1 MKIVVLAGGIST
13 ERTVS
18 LVSGTGVCQALRR
31 KGHQAILVDMFM
43 GLENPPADLNTL
55 FDAPDGL
62 CPDVKIEVQ
71 APDLDAVRR
80 SRPDQS
86 PSRIGPHVLDICRL
100 ADIVFLGLHGQ
111 DGEDGRIQATLDL
124 LGVPYTGAGY
134 LGSAIAMDKIAAKEM
149 MDANGIPNPK
159 WQKLTYTEAEIPQ
172 LAETL
177 PMPCVVKA
185 PTGGSSLGVYLPKD
199 RAELADALRQ
209 VRSFCHE
216 VLVEQRIYGRE
227 LTDAVLGERYLPPV
241 ETFPSVENFDY
252 EAKYQAGGA
261 KEICPAELTEEQAKA
276 VGEMAL
282 RVHKALGLAVYSRTD
297 MIMDENGQLWCLE
310 ANSLPGMTPTSFVP
324 KEAAAVGIS
333 YDDLCE
339 EIVRG
344 VAAYEP
350 TGSRMRVIRL
360 PGGRV
365 LLDEC
370 YNANPQSVTAALE
383 VLGRTDCERRV
394 AVLGDMG
401 ELGDLTDQAHFNAGA
416 LAAMLGIDFV
426 IAIGSKAARIADGA
440 AMSGGDVVHFATKEE
455 ALPTVRE
462 QLRPNTSMLIKASHS
477 MRFERLTE
485 DLRKYY
491 D

>member
-1 MKIVVLAGGIST
+1 MAAGSWGSSIVWDGKLAAYLLDASASKYNLSELIIRYRADAAFTCEAWPDAGALADLFAKMKAEITALGEDALYNDIEFPLAQVLADMTRIG
-13 ERTVS
+13 
-18 LVSGTGVCQALRR
+18 
-31 KGHQAILVDMFM
+31 ILVDREGIEKFGVKMRAELEDVLTRIHMETGSASFNPNSPKQLGEMLFDTM
-43 GLENPPADLNTL
+43 GLPHGKKTQRGWSTDAETLESLRDYPLVEDILQYRAYQKLNSTYVE
-55 FDAPDGL
+55 GL
-62 CPDVKIEVQ
+62 LKVI
-71 APDLDAVRR
+71 
-80 SRPDQS
+80 
-86 PSRIGPHVLDICRL
+86 
-100 ADIVFLGLHGQ
+100 
-111 DGEDGRIQATLDL
+111 GEDGRIQATLDL

-159 WQKLTYTEAEIPQ
+159 WQKLTYTEEEIPQ

-339 EIVRG
+339 EIVR
-344 VAAYEP
+344 
-350 TGSRMRVIRL
+350 
-360 PGGRV
+360 
-365 LLDEC
+365 
-370 YNANPQSVTAALE
+370 QSLKIK
-383 VLGRTDCERRV
+383 RR
-394 AVLGDMG
+394 
-401 ELGDLTDQAHFNAGA
+401 
-416 LAAMLGIDFV
+416 
-426 IAIGSKAARIADGA
+426 
-440 AMSGGDVVHFATKEE
+440 
-455 ALPTVRE
+455 
-462 QLRPNTSMLIKASHS
+462 
-477 MRFERLTE
+477 
-485 DLRKYY
+485 
-491 D
+491 

>member
-71 APDLDAVRR
+71 APDLDVVRR

-124 LGVPYTGAGY
+124 LGVPY
-134 LGSAIAMDKIAAKEM
+134 
-149 MDANGIPNPK
+149 PK

-199 RAELADALRQ
+199 RAELPDALRQ

-324 KEAAAVGIS
+324 KEAAAVGLS

-339 EIVRG
+339 EIVR
-344 VAAYEP
+344 
-350 TGSRMRVIRL
+350 
-360 PGGRV
+360 
-365 LLDEC
+365 
-370 YNANPQSVTAALE
+370 QSLKIK
-383 VLGRTDCERRV
+383 RR
-394 AVLGDMG
+394 
-401 ELGDLTDQAHFNAGA
+401 
-416 LAAMLGIDFV
+416 
-426 IAIGSKAARIADGA
+426 
-440 AMSGGDVVHFATKEE
+440 
-455 ALPTVRE
+455 
-462 QLRPNTSMLIKASHS
+462 
-477 MRFERLTE
+477 
-485 DLRKYY
+485 
-491 D
+491 

>member
-71 APDLDAVRR
+71 APDLDVVRR

-159 WQKLTYTEAEIPQ
+159 WQKLTYTEEEIPQ

-261 KEICPAELTEEQAKA
+261 KEICPAELTEE
-276 VGEMAL
+276 AL
-282 RVHKALGLAVYSRTD
+282 Y
-297 MIMDENGQLWCLE
+297 
-310 ANSLPGMTPTSFVP
+310 TSFQIFA
-324 KEAAAVGIS
+324 EERNLLDRWDAAAGAYLFSEEQICAVLDRYYEGYTFRIEDDPQ
-333 YDDLCE
+333 YDPARQA
-339 EIVRG
+339 I
-344 VAAYEP
+344 AAQ
-350 TGSRMRVIRL
+350 VI
-360 PGGRV
+360 GGFGGGTHVRV
-365 LLDEC
+365 LEI
-370 YNANPQSVTAALE
+370 
-383 VLGRTDCERRV
+383 R
-394 AVLGDMG
+394 
-401 ELGDLTDQAHFNAGA
+401 
-416 LAAMLGIDFV
+416 
-426 IAIGSKAARIADGA
+426 ADGSVCTIRGSVLDGNDA
-440 AMSGGDVVHFATKEE
+440 PLGQKEYVLDFYDGGFYIRAVR
-455 ALPTVRE
+455 ALPDGD
-462 QLRPNTSMLIKASHS
+462 HG
-477 MRFERLTE
+477 
-485 DLRKYY
+485 
-491 D
+491 

>member
-159 WQKLTYTEAEIPQ
+159 WQKLTYTEEEIPQ

-185 PTGGSSLGVYLPKD
+185 HHWRVFSGRLSARRIGQSWRMPCGRSC
-199 RAELADALRQ
+199 
-209 VRSFCHE
+209 SFCHE

-227 LTDAVLGERYLPPV
+227 LT
-241 ETFPSVENFDY
+241 
-252 EAKYQAGGA
+252 
-261 KEICPAELTEEQAKA
+261 
-276 VGEMAL
+276 
-282 RVHKALGLAVYSRTD
+282 
-297 MIMDENGQLWCLE
+297 
-310 ANSLPGMTPTSFVP
+310 
-324 KEAAAVGIS
+324 
-333 YDDLCE
+333 
-339 EIVRG
+339 
-344 VAAYEP
+344 
-350 TGSRMRVIRL
+350 
-360 PGGRV
+360 
-365 LLDEC
+365 
-370 YNANPQSVTAALE
+370 
-383 VLGRTDCERRV
+383 
-394 AVLGDMG
+394 
-401 ELGDLTDQAHFNAGA
+401 
-416 LAAMLGIDFV
+416 
-426 IAIGSKAARIADGA
+426 
-440 AMSGGDVVHFATKEE
+440 
-455 ALPTVRE
+455 
-462 QLRPNTSMLIKASHS
+462 
-477 MRFERLTE
+477 
-485 DLRKYY
+485 
-491 D
+491 

>member
-86 PSRIGPHVLDICRL
+86 PSRIGPHVLEICRL

-177 PMPCVVKA
+177 PMPRSV
-185 PTGGSSLGVYLPKD
+185 PTLSWWSS
-199 RAELADALRQ
+199 
-209 VRSFCHE
+209 
-216 VLVEQRIYGRE
+216 
-227 LTDAVLGERYLPPV
+227 
-241 ETFPSVENFDY
+241 
-252 EAKYQAGGA
+252 
-261 KEICPAELTEEQAKA
+261 
-276 VGEMAL
+276 
-282 RVHKALGLAVYSRTD
+282 GLAPNAS
-297 MIMDENGQLWCLE
+297 
-310 ANSLPGMTPTSFVP
+310 
-324 KEAAAVGIS
+324 IS
-333 YDDLCE
+333 
-339 EIVRG
+339 
-344 VAAYEP
+344 
-350 TGSRMRVIRL
+350 T
-360 PGGRV
+360 
-365 LLDEC
+365 
-370 YNANPQSVTAALE
+370 
-383 VLGRTDCERRV
+383 
-394 AVLGDMG
+394 
-401 ELGDLTDQAHFNAGA
+401 
-416 LAAMLGIDFV
+416 
-426 IAIGSKAARIADGA
+426 ARIASSPPSPRSA
-440 AMSGGDVVHFATKEE
+440 ARMSYS
-455 ALPTVRE
+455 
-462 QLRPNTSMLIKASHS
+462 TSENRHGRIFPSAVMRKRLHS
-477 MRFERLTE
+477 LQ
-485 DLRKYY
+485 K
-491 D
+491 

>member
-1 MKIVVLAGGIST
+1 MKK
-13 ERTVS
+13 VS
-18 LVSGTGVCQALRR
+18 RRNFLKVSGAMAAAGALAACGGSGASTPAASGAASTSTAASTAAAGED
-31 KGHQAILVDMFM
+31 KFASLGDFTMTVGHAQPE
-43 GLENPPADLNTL
+43 GNPRFVSMEQFAADVAEATN
-55 FDAPDGL
+55 GH
-62 CPDVKIEVQ
+62 VKIEVQ
-71 APDLDAVRR
+71 APDLDVVRR

-159 WQKLTYTEAEIPQ
+159 WQKLTYTEEEIPQ

-297 MIMDENGQLWCLE
+297 MIMDENG
-310 ANSLPGMTPTSFVP
+310 N
-324 KEAAAVGIS
+324 IS
-333 YDDLCE
+333 E
-339 EIVRG
+339 
-344 VAAYEP
+344 
-350 TGSRMRVIRL
+350 
-360 PGGRV
+360 
-365 LLDEC
+365 
-370 YNANPQSVTAALE
+370 
-383 VLGRTDCERRV
+383 
-394 AVLGDMG
+394 
-401 ELGDLTDQAHFNAGA
+401 HFYINDAKNK
-416 LAAMLGIDFV
+416 GID
-426 IAIGSKAARIADGA
+426 R
-440 AMSGGDVVHFATKEE
+440 GGIIYTKLSE
-455 ALPTVRE
+455 
-462 QLRPNTSMLIKASHS
+462 
-477 MRFERLTE
+477 
-485 DLRKYY
+485 
-491 D
+491 

>member
-185 PTGGSSLGVYLPKD
+185 PTGGSSLGVYLP
-199 RAELADALRQ
+199 
-209 VRSFCHE
+209 
-216 VLVEQRIYGRE
+216 RIGQSWRMPAAGPQ
-227 LTDAVLGERYLPPV
+227 LLP
-241 ETFPSVENFDY
+241 
-252 EAKYQAGGA
+252 
-261 KEICPAELTEEQAKA
+261 
-276 VGEMAL
+276 
-282 RVHKALGLAVYSRTD
+282 
-297 MIMDENGQLWCLE
+297 
-310 ANSLPGMTPTSFVP
+310 
-324 KEAAAVGIS
+324 
-333 YDDLCE
+333 
-339 EIVRG
+339 
-344 VAAYEP
+344 
-350 TGSRMRVIRL
+350 
-360 PGGRV
+360 
-365 LLDEC
+365 
-370 YNANPQSVTAALE
+370 
-383 VLGRTDCERRV
+383 
-394 AVLGDMG
+394 
-401 ELGDLTDQAHFNAGA
+401 
-416 LAAMLGIDFV
+416 
-426 IAIGSKAARIADGA
+426 
-440 AMSGGDVVHFATKEE
+440 
-455 ALPTVRE
+455 
-462 QLRPNTSMLIKASHS
+462 
-477 MRFERLTE
+477 
-485 DLRKYY
+485 
-491 D
+491 